1 MGEGFDMLSAELAE
15 LYGIRSALEGGL
27 VFCGVSE
34 EQFAINGRTYQWP
47 PGAHLT
53 WSLGFSRLG
62 PLSDLDL
69 KQAYTEAFAEIAGC
83 CHVTHEYVSNARV
96 ANIIVNVQ
104 RLDGPSGVL
113 ADMQIPVGN
122 VLPSTQLQGRIDDS
136 EAWGLFENPPPGK
149 IDFYRV
155 ALHELLHAH
164 GLGHKPVDVREPAL
178 IAPMYDRSI
187 RNLQPA
193 DKAELVRRYG
203 QPKVTATPTTP
214 VPAVPPGV
222 KPPVKLEVTLGGQVW
237 IAEGTLK
244 LKQ

>member
-1 MGEGFDMLSAELAE
+1 MDGMT
-15 LYGIRSALEGGL
+15 
-27 VFCGVSE
+27 FCG
-34 EQFAINGRTYQWP
+34 QNDQGFAIGGVTYQWP
-47 PGAHLT
+47 RGSHLT
-53 WSLGFSRLG
+53 WGFSFTKLG
-62 PLSDLDL
+62 SLTADDIRQAIAAALKEISD
-69 KQAYTEAFAEIAGC
+69 C
-83 CHVTHEYVSNARV
+83 CNVTHEYVPNANG
-96 ANIIVNVQ
+96 AHIKITLE
-104 RLDGPSGVL
+104 RLDGASGML
-113 ADMQIPVGN
+113 ADCQIPVGN
-122 VLPSTQLQGRIDDS
+122 VSVDRTQLLMRVDDS

-203 QPKVTATPTTP
+203 QPKVAATPTTP

-222 KPPVKLEVTLGGQVW
+222 KPPVKVEVTIGGQVW
-237 IAEGTLK
+237 VAEGTLK
-244 LKQ
+244 LKG